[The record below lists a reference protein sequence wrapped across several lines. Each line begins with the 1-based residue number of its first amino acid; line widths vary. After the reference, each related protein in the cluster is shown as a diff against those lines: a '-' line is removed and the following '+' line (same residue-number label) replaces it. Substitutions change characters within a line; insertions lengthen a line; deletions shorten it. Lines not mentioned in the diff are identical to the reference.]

1 MEIRFLKACKAG
13 PPTIFKISIDSEIL
27 EKPYTIFHRHCE
39 KLGFWLAIS
48 QPI

>member
-13 PPTIFKISIDSEIL
+13 PLTIFKISIDSEIL

-39 KLGFWLAIS
+39 RPRFWSAIS
-48 QPI
+48 QSI